1 VDILVSFLVGAV
13 VIVILMHLHF
23 RNAPDMRVAV
33 VSPPVFAVIGA
44 LLGISVGM
52 IWFLDGERTVFIE
65 YGVMRALAGA
75 ALGGFVG
82 VGAKAAFAMLGRAK
96 IVAVVLTLMLV
107 GASIG
112 SPLGWCYGAVVD
124 PAEVRGLT
132 QKGMI
137 WGAAIGCL
145 VGLVLGLFEACFGG
159 GRRTVGPAVPAA
171 SASAGTSGPTG

>member
-1 VDILVSFLVGAV
+1 MVGAV

-52 IWFLDGERTVFIE
+52 IWFLDGERTIFIE
-65 YGVMRALAGA
+65 YGVMRALVGA
-75 ALGGFVG
+75 AVGGFVG

-124 PAEVRGLT
+124 PTEVRGLT

-137 WGAAIGCL
+137 WGAAVGCL
-145 VGLVLGLFEACFGG
+145 VGLVLGLFEARSGS
-159 GRRTVGPAVPAA
+159 RRHKGETAVAT
-171 SASAGTSGPTG
+171 TS